1 MKKFFSMLMTGF
13 FLLIGVLTAVNAFD
27 VTAYSNTGS
36 KERIMPL
43 VYVGNAGV
51 SNETEAREILYKAID
66 RELAKHKNLSPVS
79 MTESQSVF
87 EEYLL
92 ENDLN
97 PDDTALGRGYVPK
110 KKELNEMAQQTNSDY
125 VLLINARITDSKVK
139 TAWLGFSPLKFEVTV
154 LYTVLIYSVKE
165 DKYVYNE
172 KYIVKENAAGTSST
186 ERAFKKACIKFADR
200 EFTLDQMTL
209 TKAAMQNN

>member
-110 KKELNEMAQQTNSDY
+110 KK
-125 VLLINARITDSKVK
+125 RIK
-139 TAWLGFSPLKFEVTV
+139 
-154 LYTVLIYSVKE
+154 
-165 DKYVYNE
+165 
-172 KYIVKENAAGTSST
+172 
-186 ERAFKKACIKFADR
+186 
-200 EFTLDQMTL
+200 
-209 TKAAMQNN
+209 

>member
-1 MKKFFSMLMTGF
+1 MKKLFSLLFMG
-13 FLLIGVLTAVNAFD
+13 FLLVFGLISNPINAFD
-27 VTAYSNTGS
+27 SSNYSIATD
-36 KERIMPL
+36 KEKIMPL

-51 SNETEAREILYKAID
+51 SNEQEARDIIYAAIN
-66 RELAKHKNLSPVS
+66 RELKKYSNLSVIDINQ
-79 MTESQSVF
+79 SQDIF

-110 KKELNEMAQQTNSDY
+110 KKELNEMATQTDADY
-125 VLLINARITDSKVK
+125 VLLINARITDAKEK
-139 TAWLGFSPLKFEVTV
+139 TAWLAFAPTKFEVTV
-154 LYTVLIYSVKE
+154 LYTVLVYSVKE

-186 ERAFKKACIKFADR
+186 ERAFKKACIKFADK
-200 EFTLDQMTL
+200 EFNLNHMTL
-209 TKAAMQNN
+209 TKKVI